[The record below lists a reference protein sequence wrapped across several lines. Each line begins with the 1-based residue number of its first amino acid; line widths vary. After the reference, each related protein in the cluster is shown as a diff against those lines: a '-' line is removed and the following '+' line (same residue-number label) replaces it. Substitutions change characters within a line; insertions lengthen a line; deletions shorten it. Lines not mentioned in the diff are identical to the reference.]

1 MMEFEDYG
9 SYDDFSK
16 EKAYLIERKG
26 EHYADIAIKCKRC
39 NQFLLGY
46 DLIYDDNKRI
56 LEHITLPACKCKR
69 VLRFIKYTEGMLRMQ
84 AKDNIVRL

>member
-1 MMEFEDYG
+1 MEFENYG
-9 SYDDFSK
+9 KDGDSTK

-46 DLIYDDNKRI
+46 DLIHDDNKRI
-56 LEHITLPACKCKR
+56 LEDITLPPCNCKR

-84 AKDNIVRL
+84 AENNIVRL